1 MEKSE
6 QKKILFRFL
15 KDRGIYRTFLRY
27 IKVPA
32 HANMQRKTDFPQTFN
47 EYVEKR
53 GVRYIITE
61 MLHWAS
67 TKQGWSFWDNT
78 HSAFLDVCNKYGIK
92 DNR

>member
-1 MEKSE
+1 MEISE

-27 IKVPA
+27 IKTPA
-32 HANMQRKTDFPQTFN
+32 YMNMQREPGFPKTFD

-61 MLHWAS
+61 MLIWDR

-78 HSAFLDVCNKYGIK
+78 HDAFLDVCNKHDIK
-92 DNR
+92 DMR

>member
-27 IKVPA
+27 IKNPA
-32 HANMQRKTDFPQTFN
+32 HANMQREPGFPQTFN
-47 EYVEKR
+47 EYVGKR

-61 MLHWAS
+61 MLNWAS
-67 TKQGWSFWDNT
+67 TKQGWSFWNDT
-78 HSAFLDVCNKYGIK
+78 HGAFLDVCDKYDIK

>member
-27 IKVPA
+27 IKNPA
-32 HANMQRKTDFPQTFN
+32 YMNLQREPGFPQTFN

-61 MLHWAS
+61 MLHWNM

-78 HSAFLDVCNKYGIK
+78 HSAFLDVCNKYDIK